1 MPNVNGKEF
10 PYTPEGRLAAEM
22 AKQEAD
28 SLRPFRGAISER
40 EMEMLRAQSSPMQMD
55 AINEDELMSRVEGQR
70 AMAMRTP
77 SASSP
82 KLKRKLGMTKRPT
95 RAGTKRYGTVKG

>member
-55 AINEDELMSRVEGQR
+55 AINEEVQR
-70 AMAMRTP
+70 AIAMRTP

>member
-55 AINEDELMSRVEGQR
+55 AINEEVQK
-70 AMAMRTP
+70 AMAMRNP

-82 KLKRKLGMTKRPT
+82 KLKRKLGMTKRST

>member
-10 PYTPEGRLAAEM
+10 PYSPEGRLAAAM

-55 AINEDELMSRVEGQR
+55 AINEEVQR

>member
-55 AINEDELMSRVEGQR
+55 AINEEVQR

-95 RAGTKRYGTVKG
+95 RAGT

>member
-40 EMEMLRAQSSPMQMD
+40 EMELLRAQSSPMQMD
-55 AINEDELMSRVEGQR
+55 AINEEVQR

>member
-55 AINEDELMSRVEGQR
+55 AINEEVQK
-70 AMAMRTP
+70 AMAMRNP

>member
-22 AKQEAD
+22 ARQEAD

-55 AINEDELMSRVEGQR
+55 AINEEVQR

>member
-28 SLRPFRGAISER
+28 SLRPLRGAISER

-55 AINEDELMSRVEGQR
+55 AINEEVQR

>member
-22 AKQEAD
+22 ARQEVDSLRPLRDRQRESQMEILRAQQEAD
-28 SLRPFRGAISER
+28 SLRPLRER
-40 EMEMLRAQSSPMQMD
+40 QEE
-55 AINEDELMSRVEGQR
+55 VQR

>member
-22 AKQEAD
+22 ARQEVD
-28 SLRPFRGAISER
+28 SLRPLRER
-40 EMEMLRAQSSPMQMD
+40 QEEVQ
-55 AINEDELMSRVEGQR
+55 I

>member
-28 SLRPFRGAISER
+28 SLRPFLGAISER

-55 AINEDELMSRVEGQR
+55 AINEEVQR

>member
-55 AINEDELMSRVEGQR
+55 AINEEVQR

-82 KLKRKLGMTKRPT
+82 KLKKKLGMTKRPT

>member
-55 AINEDELMSRVEGQR
+55 AINEEVQK
-70 AMAMRTP
+70 AMAMRNP

-82 KLKRKLGMTKRPT
+82 KLRRKLGMTKRPT

>member
-55 AINEDELMSRVEGQR
+55 AIYEEVQR

>member
-1 MPNVNGKEF
+1 MPNVTGKEF

-55 AINEDELMSRVEGQR
+55 AINEEVQR

-95 RAGTKRYGTVKG
+95 RAGTKRYGSVKG

>member
-22 AKQEAD
+22 SKQEAD

-55 AINEDELMSRVEGQR
+55 AINEEVQR
-70 AMAMRTP
+70 AIAMRTP

>member
-55 AINEDELMSRVEGQR
+55 AINEEVQR
-70 AMAMRTP
+70 AMAMSTP

-82 KLKRKLGMTKRPT
+82 KLN
-95 RAGTKRYGTVKG
+95 

>member
-40 EMEMLRAQSSPMQMD
+40 EMEMLRAQSSPTQMD
-55 AINEDELMSRVEGQR
+55 AINEEVQR

>member
-55 AINEDELMSRVEGQR
+55 AINEEVQR

-77 SASSP
+77 SASSS

>member
-55 AINEDELMSRVEGQR
+55 AINEEVQS

>member
-22 AKQEAD
+22 AKQAAA

-55 AINEDELMSRVEGQR
+55 AINEEVQK
-70 AMAMRTP
+70 AMAMRNP

>member
-55 AINEDELMSRVEGQR
+55 AINEEVQR
-70 AMAMRTP
+70 AMAMRAP

>member
-55 AINEDELMSRVEGQR
+55 AINEEVQR

>member
-1 MPNVNGKEF
+1 
-10 PYTPEGRLAAEM
+10 
-22 AKQEAD
+22 
-28 SLRPFRGAISER
+28 
-40 EMEMLRAQSSPMQMD
+40 MLRAQSSPMQMD
-55 AINEDELMSRVEGQR
+55 AINEEVQR

>member
-28 SLRPFRGAISER
+28 NLRPFRGAISER
-40 EMEMLRAQSSPMQMD
+40 EMEMHRAQSSPMQMD
-55 AINEDELMSRVEGQR
+55 AINEEVQR